1 MNKNE
6 IISNVLDKLF
16 TEESENYDWGVV
28 YCTSHQFFEWTSNK
42 LFGWIYTQF
51 FEGEPNG
58 IYTKISVHCSL
69 NKDGSYKVH
78 DDDHYVTFMKG
89 GHFGSTLISC
99 KASINDEVGKKII
112 EFANKVFEEWSSK
125 MKSTQEDDGLSEE
138 ERENLKFLA
147 GYFGLSA

>member
-16 TEESENYDWGVV
+16 TEESENYDWAVV
-28 YCTSHQFFEWTSNK
+28 FSTSHQFLEWKTDG
-42 LFGWIYTQF
+42 LFI
-51 FEGEPNG
+51 
-58 IYTKISVHCSL
+58 KISVHCSL

-78 DDDHYVTFMKG
+78 DDDHYVTFMRG
-89 GHFGSTLISC
+89 GCFGSLLTSC

-112 EFANKVFEEWSSK
+112 DFANKVFEEWASK
-125 MKSTQEDDGLSEE
+125 VKSTQEGDGLSEK

-147 GYFGLSA
+147 NYFGLFA